1 LTKPSAYKPKYL
13 KKMSVYKPKCWNN
26 LLYLQQ
32 KFTVMN
38 KDLAKII
45 IAENQKLISDVKFY
59 QRDYQFDEH
68 LNYVLVG

>member
-1 LTKPSAYKPKYL
+1 
-13 KKMSVYKPKCWNN
+13 M
-26 LLYLQQ
+26 QQ

-38 KDLAKII
+38 KDLAKVI

-68 LNYVLVG
+68 LSI